1 LLWKGSQ
8 AEKERRG
15 RRKKAGKGE
24 SRKIKKGEEEEE
36 MRRRNVWSAP
46 QALLLNIDKNF
57 HLSKSVRPAETGEI
71 CSI

>member
-24 SRKIKKGEEEEE
+24 SRKIKKRRERGRDEEKKCL
-36 MRRRNVWSAP
+36 VCTTSA
-46 QALLLNIDKNF
+46 AAKY
-57 HLSKSVRPAETGEI
+57 
-71 CSI
+71 